1 MMTIFTITFSVVEAI
16 PGGWEPIKDLKDKHV
31 IEIAEFAV
39 NTYNG
44 QISTEKL
51 KLVHVDNG
59 ECQVVSGMN
68 YKLTLTAIEHNFI
81 LADGEQ
87 KQYEAIVYEDLSQ
100 LKKLISFIQLK

>member
-68 YKLTLTAIEHNFI
+68 YKLTLTAT
-81 LADGEQ
+81 DGEQ